1 MKAEGGRRQS
11 GIPTPGLGPSSIS
24 LVVVTHPKRY
34 GITLPGHIAL
44 RWGSSL
50 GGCLVGSQHDLRC
63 AHVVLQTLN
72 PVWRGEGGRGPI
84 HGKDLH

>member
-50 GGCLVGSQHDLRC
+50 GGIWWGLSMTSGVHMWCFK
-63 AHVVLQTLN
+63 
-72 PVWRGEGGRGPI
+72 P
-84 HGKDLH
+84 